1 MTPPPGDP
9 ADRLAAHRA
18 ARRAAIKQHHPDRG
32 GSSDEL
38 RRALDR
44 LDASLGRTSQ
54 ITPIRPDARSE
65 ARVDGVLRTAIHRL
79 RRLLPR
85 RLPGSRRYIQL

>member
-1 MTPPPGDP
+1 MTSPSDDP
-9 ADRLAAHRA
+9 ADRLAARRA
-18 ARRAAIKQHHPDRG
+18 ARRAAIKRHHPDRG

-38 RRALDR
+38 RLALER
-44 LDASLGRTSQ
+44 LEPTLGHASH
-54 ITPIRPDARSE
+54 ITPIPPVSRPE